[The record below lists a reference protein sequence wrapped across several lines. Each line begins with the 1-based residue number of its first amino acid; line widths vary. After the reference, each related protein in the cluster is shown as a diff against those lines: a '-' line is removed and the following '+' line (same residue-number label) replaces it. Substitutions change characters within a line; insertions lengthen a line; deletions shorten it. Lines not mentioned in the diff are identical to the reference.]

1 VEVLLAQHP
10 AVAEAVVLVRADLP
24 GLGAREKR
32 LVGYVVAADGSEIDR
47 ARLRAFLKERLP
59 EYMVPSALVELEELP
74 LTPNGKVDRAALGR
88 RALPA
93 PEWETSPA
101 EAGAFRTPEEE
112 IVAGIWATVLGVE
125 RVGPDDNFFELG
137 GHSLLA
143 TQVVSRVREV
153 FGVEL
158 PLRNLFETPTV
169 GGLAAFVEE
178 AARELRERKVPPI
191 RPVPREGDLVRD
203 ALPLSFAQ

>member
-1 VEVLLAQHP
+1 
-10 AVAEAVVLVRADLP
+10 
-24 GLGAREKR
+24 
-32 LVGYVVAADGSEIDR
+32 
-47 ARLRAFLKERLP
+47 
-59 EYMVPSALVELEELP
+59 
-74 LTPNGKVDRAALGR
+74 
-88 RALPA
+88 
-93 PEWETSPA
+93 
-101 EAGAFRTPEEE
+101 
-112 IVAGIWATVLGVE
+112 

-203 ALPLSFAQ
+203 ALPLSFAQQRLWFLDQLQPGGAAYNIPSAVRVRGRLDVALLAQSLHEIVRRHEALRTSFVSVGGRPVQVIAAAPDLELPVLDLRRLAGAAREAESQR